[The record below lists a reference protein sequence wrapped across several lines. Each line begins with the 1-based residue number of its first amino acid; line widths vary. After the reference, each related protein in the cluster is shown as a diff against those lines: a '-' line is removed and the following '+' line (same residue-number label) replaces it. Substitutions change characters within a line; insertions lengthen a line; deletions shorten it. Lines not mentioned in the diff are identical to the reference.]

1 MKENN
6 LNNKGDKVKPID
18 LYNIALGAFGTNIP
32 EDFADGY
39 DVITSIELLAD
50 ALFAEK
56 EFKKV
61 EQLAIVLSKS
71 QPDLYKDSIFILLPN
86 LINYY
91 LFKGNYKT
99 AEMLMEELSNF
110 PEYDFLLYIHLL
122 NLLDAYGQVDIMNKI
137 TLNTITTARNLDE
150 AEKEVLDS
158 FIVSAAPTTK
168 DEMLLNLRE
177 LFIDYLIFN
186 NVAEVTAENII
197 DAILDYGYTCIY
209 IKS

>member
-1 MKENN
+1 
-6 LNNKGDKVKPID
+6 
-18 LYNIALGAFGTNIP
+18 
-32 EDFADGY
+32 
-39 DVITSIELLAD
+39 
-50 ALFAEK
+50 
-56 EFKKV
+56 
-61 EQLAIVLSKS
+61 
-71 QPDLYKDSIFILLPN
+71 
-86 LINYY
+86 
-91 LFKGNYKT
+91 
-99 AEMLMEELSNF
+99 MLMEELSNF

-137 TLNTITTARNLDE
+137 TLKTITTARNLDE

-197 DAILDYGYTCIY
+197 DAILDYVNRRY
-209 IKS
+209 IESSNEKLILELNSFKAFIAEIMDLKYLDTYEYAACVLWGTVYMNDYILENNLITEQQYEIGRAHV